1 MHSKTKDEL
10 RSAEAEGSP
19 SSLQI
24 GDLEYIVG
32 PMGTSEVVAGP
43 PCVVAIIIIGVF
55 ANS

>member
-1 MHSKTKDEL
+1 MQKNTDVEL
-10 RSAEAEGSP
+10 QRPETRSAT

-24 GDLEYIVG
+24 GDLEYTVG

-43 PCVVAIIIIGVF
+43 PCVVAIIIVGVF